1 MMKNFGTFK
10 TADAATEEF
19 VNPRDKKKQRGLSR
33 LCAIF
38 GNENRRRVYAIS
50 EVH

>member
-19 VNPRDKKKQRGLSR
+19 VNPRDKKKQRRVSR
-33 LCAIF
+33 LCTLF
-38 GNENRRRVYAIS
+38 GNEK
-50 EVH
+50 

>member
-19 VNPRDKKKQRGLSR
+19 VNPRDKKTVKD
-33 LCAIF
+33 I
-38 GNENRRRVYAIS
+38 ETVYPIW
-50 EVH
+50 